1 MKEKKENTSVAD
13 DKKLSRRNFLKV
25 AGVIAIGTTV
35 PGFSS
40 CIYPATASQGYI
52 LVDTE
57 KCQGCMTCMLS
68 CSLAHEG
75 YINPSLSRIQVMQNS
90 FACWPLDVSIEQCRQ
105 CVQPACVEN
114 CPKGAMHIDTEN
126 GNVRRVNRDL
136 CVGCRECVNACPF
149 EPKKSIV
156 IPDENF
162 DMRPKARKCDLCIDT
177 PYHFHPDGGG
187 PEGKQV
193 CVESC
198 PVKAIAFTTI
208 VPLRI
213 GNYDGYKVNLRN
225 MYWGNLGYP
234 WLV

>member
-75 YINPSLSRIQVMQNS
+75 YINHS
-90 FACWPLDVSIEQCRQ
+90 
-105 CVQPACVEN
+105 
-114 CPKGAMHIDTEN
+114 
-126 GNVRRVNRDL
+126 
-136 CVGCRECVNACPF
+136 
-149 EPKKSIV
+149 
-156 IPDENF
+156 
-162 DMRPKARKCDLCIDT
+162 
-177 PYHFHPDGGG
+177 
-187 PEGKQV
+187 
-193 CVESC
+193 
-198 PVKAIAFTTI
+198 
-208 VPLRI
+208 
-213 GNYDGYKVNLRN
+213 
-225 MYWGNLGYP
+225 
-234 WLV
+234 